1 MSQTMHET
9 KNILRE
15 AMLDSI
21 RYKMKEQL
29 QLDDYAELISI
40 GAGNYVKRY
49 PAVFETDRLIEDT
62 REAMSYDGTD
72 HETIDGCVP
81 IYYSDITSCLASQPS
96 ISGLAMETFGIE
108 SEDTMTRIQ
117 QDIYCALEEYW
128 CDNAEEWLESVVGEL
143 GVLV

>member
-29 QLDDYAELISI
+29 QLDDY
-40 GAGNYVKRY
+40 VD
-49 PAVFETDRLIEDT
+49 ETDRLIEDT

>member
-1 MSQTMHET
+1 MSQTMRET
-9 KNILRE
+9 AKILRE

-29 QLDDYAELISI
+29 QLDDYAD
-40 GAGNYVKRY
+40 
-49 PAVFETDRLIEDT
+49 ETDRLIEDT

-96 ISGLAMETFGIE
+96 ISGLAKHAHGIE
-108 SEDTMTRIQ
+108 AEDTMTRIQ
-117 QDIYCALEEYW
+117 QDIYCALEEHW
-128 CDNAEEWLESVVGEL
+128 WESAEEWLESVAEEL
-143 GVLV
+143 GVIA